1 MQFREPKNDEKIVW
15 TKHVI
20 QKMKYYGLS
29 ENKLRNVMWR
39 PERVEEGIAYNTIA
53 IMQSYGSVKK
63 PKEIWL
69 MYQTFSQQGKK
80 KKRIISAWRYPSVS
94 PKGKEIYIP
103 DDVLEIINKI
113 KKKKI
118 LSKID

>member
-1 MQFREPKNDEKIVW
+1 MQFKEPKDDEKIAW

-39 PERVEEGIAYNTIA
+39 PERVEEGIAPDTVA
-53 IMQSYGSVKK
+53 IMQSYGSTKK

-69 MYQTFSQQGKK
+69 MYQTFSRQDKK
-80 KKRIISAWRYPSVS
+80 KKRIISAWRYPGVS
-94 PKGKEIYIP
+94 PKGKAIYIP
-103 DDVLEIINKI
+103 DDVMELLQEIKNH
-113 KKKKI
+113 
-118 LSKID
+118 

>member
-1 MQFREPKNDEKIVW
+1 MQFKKPKDDEKIVW

-39 PERVEEGIAYNTIA
+39 PERVEEGIAPDTVA
-53 IMQSYGSVKK
+53 IMQPYGSLKK

-69 MYQTFSQQGKK
+69 MYQIFSWQGKK
-80 KKRIISAWRYPSVS
+80 KKRIISAWRYPAVS
-94 PKGKEIYIP
+94 PRGKEIYIP
-103 DDVLEIINKI
+103 DDVMKIINEI
-113 KKKKI
+113 KKRKNF
-118 LSKID
+118 